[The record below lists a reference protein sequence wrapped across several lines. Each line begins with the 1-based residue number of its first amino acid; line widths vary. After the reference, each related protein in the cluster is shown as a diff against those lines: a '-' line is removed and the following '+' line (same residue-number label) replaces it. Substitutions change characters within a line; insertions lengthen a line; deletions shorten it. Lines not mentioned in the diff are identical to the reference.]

1 MKQKANL
8 PKVLLVASECRGLAK
23 VGGLGDVVRDLAE
36 ELSGRGLSVK
46 VIVPAYQNLGLTGKV
61 VTDFLVPFGGVP
73 TAARLLEAPLTAKP
87 TSSSS
92 SGRSGAS
99 FFLLDAPFF
108 RDDWGDVYVDSQ
120 ARGKGPFEDDAVR
133 FGFFSRAVHQLLKT
147 SAEWGDLDILHLHD
161 WHTGLLSWLVKHDP
175 PRQRPVT
182 LFTIHNLDYQG
193 IRPWQATS
201 PLAGVRDWLPDLWE
215 GLSSSAEFSLATDPR
230 YEDCFNPMRAGI
242 RLSDGVNTVSPTYA
256 REITKPDQEEAGFF
270 GGRGLEKDLLVR
282 KQEKRLWG
290 ILNGLDQKTFD
301 PDRLVPPYNAETPG
315 VLEVKQQ
322 HKKAFL
328 TGLSQRLGDLAARL
342 GPRFKNTSEAARHL
356 DAFQSLAIH
365 RPLFV
370 MITRAASQKLGLF
383 LDTLHNGNPVARAF
397 LNLPLSLLVIASGER
412 ETDLAFLNTQP
423 NALFLNLFDPGL
435 AEAAYAAADVFLMP
449 SDFEPCGL
457 SQLIAM
463 RFGTPPLVHDRGG
476 LHDTVEHEKT
486 GFVFSGTTRQK
497 AREALIKTGERIL
510 ALRESRPAWE
520 TLVRQAMRQNFSW
533 DASITEYLK
542 VYAKLG

>member
-1 MKQKANL
+1 MKQKSHL

-36 ELSGRGLSVK
+36 ELSACGLTVK
-46 VIVPAYQNLGLTGKV
+46 VVLPAYQNLGLTGKV
-61 VTDFLVPFGGVP
+61 VYDFLVPFGGIP
-73 TAARLLEAPLTAKP
+73 TATRLLEAPLK
-87 TSSSS
+87 SQ
-92 SGRSGAS
+92 AS

-108 RDDWGDVYVDSQ
+108 RDDWGEVYVDSQ

-133 FGFFSRAVHQLLKT
+133 FGFFSRAVHQLLKS
-147 SAEWGDLDILHLHD
+147 SADWSDFDILHLHD
-161 WHTGLLSWLVKHDP
+161 WHTGLLSWLIKQDP
-175 PRQRPVT
+175 PRHHPAT

-193 IRPWQATS
+193 IRPWQAPS
-201 PLAGVRDWLPDLWE
+201 PLAGVQDWIPDLWE
-215 GLSSSAEFSLATDPR
+215 NLTLSPDFALATDPR
-230 YEDCFNPMRAGI
+230 YPDCFNPMRAGI

-256 REITKPDQEEAGFF
+256 REITKPDNEDAGFF
-270 GGRGLEKDLLVR
+270 GGRGLEQDLVVR
-282 KQEKRLWG
+282 KQDRRLWG

-301 PDRLVPPYNAETPG
+301 PDRLAPPFNAETPG

-328 TGLSQRLGDLAARL
+328 TGLSHRLGELAARL
-342 GPRFKNTSEAARHL
+342 GPRFKNASEAARHL
-356 DAFQSLAIH
+356 PAFQDLALH

-383 LDTLHNGNPVARAF
+383 LDTLHNGTPVARAF
-397 LNLPLSLLVIASGER
+397 LNLPLSLLVISSGER
-412 ETDLAFLNTQP
+412 EADLAFLNSQP

-476 LHDTVEHEKT
+476 LHDTVESEKT

-497 AREALIKTGERIL
+497 AREALLKTSQKIL
-510 ALRESRPAWE
+510 ELRESRSSWE
-520 TLVRQAMRQNFSW
+520 SIVRQALKQNFSW
-533 DASITEYLK
+533 EASLKEYLK
-542 VYAKLG
+542 VYTKLR